1 MVSQLVTLRQ
11 VFLERQQK
19 VREQVLSFFGPA
31 NTRNVQALILVI
43 GEFSRSDLVS
53 DINIS
58 DIEEPEPGQPN
69 ACAYTSIQ
77 SFWKPSAR
85 YVGKPWSVRAAQ
97 LVAAAVG
104 AHLMIVDADIQLNHF
119 ELSGHSLVRT
129 LIEPLA
135 GILPPLADDCDVSP
149 PPAAAVSLNA
159 PRSYL
164 SDDGIVHL
172 FSSLFM
178 HAVLG
183 THVHQPHGGEF
194 SLSKDA
200 NIALLSDPALH
211 YTDSYCVQMQ
221 ALTHLLA
228 KKGLVVVEKL
238 MRGKWHAKI
247 GLAKILK
254 PSTANGKCRI
264 DLVTERLFEDAM
276 WLSAQGITSAAARVY
291 VIASG
296 KTHEL
301 AQDDEGG
308 SYLCRWVESSRLLP
322 RIHVSGG
329 GSVTHAAAA
338 PNSSAAAPR
347 EGYPGVYPDP
357 NAQQMCVLAPPASR
371 RELMAALRQFLREFL
386 HVHLAHMPD
395 CYFTQAALPVLHA
408 ACNAPRGVFRVVP
421 SPQEGPSGDDPIV
434 FGADAWAA
442 STAALMRV
450 YAESAAGSD
459 TRRAVVSANRL
470 SWLLGA
476 LAWVNVAARD
486 DWGAAHERME
496 EYYAAFRRAFL
507 SSRGDETRETR
518 YDA

>member
-1 MVSQLVTLRQ
+1 M
-11 VFLERQQK
+11 
-19 VREQVLSFFGPA
+19 
-31 NTRNVQALILVI
+31 
-43 GEFSRSDLVS
+43 
-53 DINIS
+53 
-58 DIEEPEPGQPN
+58 
-69 ACAYTSIQ
+69 
-77 SFWKPSAR
+77 
-85 YVGKPWSVRAAQ
+85 
-97 LVAAAVG
+97 
-104 AHLMIVDADIQLNHF
+104 
-119 ELSGHSLVRT
+119 
-129 LIEPLA
+129 A
-135 GILPPLADDCDVSP
+135 GILPPMADDGNESP
-149 PPAAAVSLNA
+149 AAAAVSLNA
-159 PRSYL
+159 PRSFL
-164 SDDGIVHL
+164 SDDGFVHL
-172 FSSLFM
+172 FSSLVM

-200 NIALLSDPALH
+200 NIALLNDAALQ

-221 ALTHLLA
+221 VLTHLLA
-228 KKGLVVVEKL
+228 QGRPVVEKL

-254 PSTANGKCRI
+254 PSTASGKCRI
-264 DLVTERLFEDAM
+264 DLVTERIFEDAA
-276 WLSAQGITSAAARVY
+276 WLGAQGITSAAARVY

-296 KTHEL
+296 KTHQL
-301 AQDDEGG
+301 VQDDGG
-308 SYLCRWVESSRLLP
+308 GGGYTCHWVEASRLLP

-371 RELMAALRQFLREFL
+371 RELMAALRGFLRDFL

-395 CYFTQAALPVLHA
+395 CYFTQEALPVLHA

-421 SPQEGPSGDDPIV
+421 SPGEGPTGDDAIV

-442 STAALMRV
+442 STCALMRV
-450 YAESAAGSD
+450 YADVPAGSD
-459 TRRAVVSANRL
+459 MRKAVVSANRL

-486 DWGAAHERME
+486 DWGAAHERMD
-496 EYYAAFRRAFL
+496 EYYAAFRRHYLAAM
-507 SSRGDETRETR
+507 S
-518 YDA
+518 DAV